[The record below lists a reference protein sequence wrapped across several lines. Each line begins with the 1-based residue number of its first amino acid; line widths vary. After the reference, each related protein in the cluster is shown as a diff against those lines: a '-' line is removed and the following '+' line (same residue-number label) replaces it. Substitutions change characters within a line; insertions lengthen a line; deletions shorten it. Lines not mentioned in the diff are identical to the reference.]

1 MAERKIEGRPEPKLR
16 EAAARTAEALQTLQS
31 RLRRESVAQNEDG
44 PDDLGRQ
51 LNEYFAESAQPPAGP
66 PLDRLP
72 DSLRELVIRSVV
84 EKVMRAWSDPRSGLS
99 GVREEVIARLVERV
113 LSELKD
119 RK

>member
-31 RLRRESVAQNEDG
+31 RLRHESVAPSDDS

-51 LNEYFAESAQPPAGP
+51 LSEYFAESAQSPVGP
-66 PLDRLP
+66 PSDRLP
-72 DSLRELVIRSVV
+72 DDLRELVIHSVA
-84 EKVMRAWSDPRSGLS
+84 EKVLRTWSDPSGGLS

-113 LSELKD
+113 LGELKD